1 MTALLLLQ
9 TKTVRCPGGSGPLF
23 FEYIYASTLSLSPCL
38 MQRSKLISI
47 LSTFSVKEMKQ
58 FEKWMQ
64 SDLFNSNPR
73 LHALTVYLSRFY
85 PSFDHE
91 ALDKTEVH
99 REIFPGESYSDA
111 RMRNLISD
119 LQAKAEEF
127 LSWLH
132 LAQHPV
138 AKKQFLLS
146 ELNRRKLYSLFPS
159 RLKEAKDALLNSGL
173 GSTYA
178 TVFNFLLD
186 REEYGFHYAQHFG
199 QVYKA
204 FRKYDNRKII
214 RSVSDLYLSNL
225 LYYYQILLDNERIFG
240 KKTEAFHSLAELAEQ
255 LYRET
260 GQDNL
265 LTAIH
270 LRIIGLLRTGEVKH
284 YRAIKKDLGKK
295 EFDRAAVN
303 EKQSIVTILTNF
315 ALRQHLFGN
324 PAFLKELVELSA
336 IALQKKLCF
345 RDGFISHIFFFNF
358 TYYNI
363 LLGRTADAKNFVK
376 KYSANLQP
384 GVKESTL
391 HYSDAYICFAE
402 KKYSEALHHLG
413 KVSYDTPQRYIG
425 IKNVLLKIYYE
436 KGDLEPVAF
445 VVDSIR
451 HKMQGA
457 AFFSDYYLEAEK
469 KFLHYF
475 TILMSARTGARGS
488 SKKKLEN
495 MKKELGSP
503 GYVFHREWLLEMAKE
518 QAG

>member
-1 MTALLLLQ
+1 
-9 TKTVRCPGGSGPLF
+9 
-23 FEYIYASTLSLSPCL
+23 
-38 MQRSKLISI
+38 MQRSKLITI
-47 LSTFSVKEMKQ
+47 LSTFSAKEMKQ
-58 FEKWMQ
+58 FEKWMAC
-64 SDLFNSNPR
+64 DLFNSNPR
-73 LHALTVYLSRFY
+73 LGLLTAYLSRFH
-85 PSFDHE
+85 PSFRHE
-91 ALDKTEVH
+91 AFGKAEVH
-99 REIFPGESYSDA
+99 REMFPGESYSDA

-119 LQAKAEEF
+119 LQEKAEEF

-132 LAQHPV
+132 LSQHPV

-146 ELNRRKLYSLFPS
+146 ELNKRKLHALFPS
-159 RLKEAKDALLNSGL
+159 RLKEAKNALLDSGL

-186 REEYGFHYAQHFG
+186 RDEYEFHYAQHFG

-240 KKTEAFHSLAELAEQ
+240 KKTDAFHSLAQLAEQ

-270 LRIIGLLRTGEVKH
+270 LQTVGLLRTGDVKY
-284 YRAIKKDLGKK
+284 YRAVKKELVKK
-295 EFDRAAVN
+295 EFDRVAAN

-315 ALRQHLFGN
+315 ALRQHLHGT

-345 RDGFISHIFFFNF
+345 RDGCISHIFFFNF

-363 LLGRTADAKNFVK
+363 LLGRTADAKSFVK
-376 KYSANLQP
+376 KYSASLQP
-384 GVKESTL
+384 NVKESTL

-402 KKYSEALHHLG
+402 KKYSEALQHLG

-425 IKNVLLKIYYE
+425 IKNILLKIYYE
-436 KGDLEPVAF
+436 KGDLEPVSF

-469 KFLHYF
+469 NFLHYF
-475 TILMSARTGARGS
+475 TVLMSARSGARGS
-488 SKKKLEN
+488 GRKKLES
-495 MKKELGSP
+495 MKKELSRP
-503 GYVFHREWLLEMAKE
+503 GYVFHREWLLQMAG
-518 QAG
+518 QQRG